1 MYAVTNKDKEAY
13 VYCFMTYLALYI
25 ENNYHFLKYTIKH
38 EVSPLLLLP
47 LSLSPPKTPFFFRLT
62 PAKGTTAKCYVPD
75 ERPFCRPVTAGIRS
89 CKGYTLLR
97 SMRTAFFPQK
107 KGDEKFLSSPC
118 PYAAPKSNAPKR
130 CHPSPE
136 PVYSSF
142 ALPPSAA
149 VPSLYTRLLS
159 GHLPPLFCRQR
170 TFQDKI
176 SFIVI
181 NQSFFFHFT

>member
-1 MYAVTNKDKEAY
+1 MIITFK
-13 VYCFMTYLALYI
+13 VYHKTRCLT
-25 ENNYHFLKYTIKH
+25 T
-38 EVSPLLLLP
+38 PLTA
-47 LSLSPPKTPFFFRLT
+47 LSLSPLKTPFFFRLT
-62 PAKGTTAKCYVPD
+62 PAKGATTECYVPYK
-75 ERPFCRPVTAGIRS
+75 RPFCRPVTAGIRS
-89 CKGYTLLR
+89 CKGYTLLG

>member
-38 EVSPLLLLP
+38 AVSPLLFLP
-47 LSLSPPKTPFFFRLT
+47 LSLSPPKTPFFFRVT
-62 PAKGTTAKCYVPD
+62 PAKGATAEGLPTNAPSAVPSPPISAPARDTPYYVLCVPLFS
-75 ERPFCRPVTAGIRS
+75 R
-89 CKGYTLLR
+89 K
-97 SMRTAFFPQK
+97 K
-107 KGDEKFLSSPC
+107 KGDEKLLSSPC

-130 CHPSPE
+130 CRPSPE